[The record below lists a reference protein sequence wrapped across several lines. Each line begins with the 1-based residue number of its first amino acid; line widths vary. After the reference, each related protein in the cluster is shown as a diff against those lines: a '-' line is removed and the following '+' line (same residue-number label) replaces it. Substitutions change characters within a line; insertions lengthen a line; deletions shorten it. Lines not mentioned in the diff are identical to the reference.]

1 MLQKWKNSA
10 IASCTP
16 ILHAKILKKFLLSKL
31 NQNLIERNLPNWNF
45 FLVLEH
51 IRVVEDTALSL
62 TGHEILDAY
71 NRHTENPTELQ
82 IYHQRKFASETI
94 NHNKGQDIGSQ
105 FDASTNHEIKISVS
119 AQVRN

>member
-1 MLQKWKNSA
+1 MLRFIK
-10 IASCTP
+10 
-16 ILHAKILKKFLLSKL
+16 
-31 NQNLIERNLPNWNF
+31 NF
-45 FLVLEH
+45 FSLYSTKNKLSGNSQIALFSH
-51 IRVVEDTALSL
+51 YRALSSILVEDTALSL

-119 AQVRN
+119 AQVGN